1 MSSSESYGKGRAPHK
16 TPKKQKQS
24 ATDEGIASRLALAD
38 GCFAESATKYL
49 DNYRSCPLA

>member
-1 MSSSESYGKGRAPHK
+1 MGKGGHPIRRPR
-16 TPKKQKQS
+16 KQKQS

-38 GCFAESATKYL
+38 GCFAESSTKYL